1 MSDCEKCREYEIKAA
16 ESMDN
21 GVDDS
26 RWKPGEDALTALIRE
41 RDFYR
46 EKYLSLKEN
55 K

>member
-1 MSDCEKCREYEIKAA
+1 MSDCEKCKEYENRAA
-16 ESMDN
+16 EAMDN

-46 EKYLSLKEN
+46 KAYFDAK
-55 K
+55 